1 MNGVVDQVL
10 RDQDAQI
17 GKADHQSVLG
27 LRVTQPQEFEARC
40 FDNFHSGNND
50 AARPLGTLADD
61 VAELCMLFRRDP
73 IADQFDLRLD
83 FRESMQR
90 SGESSG
96 AKQMVRMIMRDIEA
110 RERFAEGADVIDDL
124 ARVAQRILRVDGDDL
139 RRQLDEMRIDPPT
152 VDWRRIGVDTDAI
165 ALRRSPSMRTP

>member
-1 MNGVVDQVL
+1 MARKDPVVRKRPVALQSSGPAVESLLADEDMNGVVDQVL

-27 LRVTQPQEFEARC
+27 LGVTQPQEFEARS
-40 FDNFHSGNND
+40 FDDFHSGNND
-50 AARPLGTLADD
+50 AARPLGTLGDD

-73 IADQFDLRLD
+73 IADQLDLRLD

-90 SGESSG
+90 SGESSS

-139 RRQLDEMRIDPPT
+139 RWQAR
-152 VDWRRIGVDTDAI
+152 
-165 ALRRSPSMRTP
+165 